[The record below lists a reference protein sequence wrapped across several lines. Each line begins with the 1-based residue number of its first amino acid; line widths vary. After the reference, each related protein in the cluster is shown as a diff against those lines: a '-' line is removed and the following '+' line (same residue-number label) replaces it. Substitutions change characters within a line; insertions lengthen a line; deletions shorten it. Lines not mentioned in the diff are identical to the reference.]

1 MFSPSPTP
9 RTRVAAVLAAVCAA
23 SLVLMPSAAA
33 SPGSG
38 SGHGHSAGHGHG
50 GKPGHPGKPHKPGHP
65 GKGQTASITV
75 MGTSDLHGYIE
86 NWDYFK
92 NAEYDDAAGNDVGLA
107 KISGLVNQVRADRGV
122 DNTLLIDAGDTIQ
135 GTSLTDYFA
144 NVEPITQ
151 TGEIHPMAAAMN
163 AMDYDAAALGNHEF
177 NYGTE
182 LLARF
187 EEQVD
192 FPLLAANAV
201 DEATSEP
208 AFTPYIIKTVKPK
221 GGKPIKVGILGLTNP
236 GIAIWDKGNVEGKLR
251 FPGLVETAAEYVPQ
265 MKAAGADV
273 VVVSAHSGTSGTSSY
288 GDDLP
293 LENAATQVAEE
304 VPGIDAIL
312 VGHAHQEIPEHFV
325 TNKATGE
332 QVLLTEPLNWGM
344 RLSVMDFELTKVRG
358 KWDVTSASA
367 SLLNANTVEA
377 DPVVSDLVRDAHQR
391 VIDYVNTPVG
401 TATET
406 MPAAESRYRDT
417 AVIDFVNEVQTQ
429 AVERAL
435 AGTPAG
441 DLPVLSL
448 AAPFSRT
455 AVIPEGPVTIRDLA
469 GLYVFPNTLYAVDM
483 TGAQI
488 KEYLEY
494 SAKYFNQTAPGAAV
508 DPETLT
514 NAGGAPD
521 YNYDMFSGIGY
532 DIDISAPVGERIT
545 NLTYDGAPLDPAQH
559 FAVAT
564 NNYRQ
569 SGGGNFPHIA
579 TAPVLLNQQT
589 EIRQLLIDYVVA
601 NQSINPADFAEEN
614 WRLVRAGV
622 PVFG

>member
-1 MFSPSPTP
+1 MFFPSPRP

-23 SLVLMPSAAA
+23 SLVVMPSAAA

-38 SGHGHSAGHGHG
+38 HGPGHGSSHGDGHGHGAGHG
-50 GKPGHPGKPHKPGHP
+50 GKPGHPGKNHK
-65 GKGQTASITV
+65 ASITV

-86 NWDYFK
+86 NWDYFQ

-144 NVEPITQ
+144 NVEPITE
-151 TGEIHPMAAAMN
+151 TGETHPMAAAMN

-201 DEATSEP
+201 DENTNKP

-221 GGKPIKVGILGLTNP
+221 GSKPIKVGILGLTNP

-358 KWDVTSASA
+358 QWDVTSASS
-367 SLLNANTVEA
+367 SLRNANTVEA
-377 DPVVSDLVRDAHQR
+377 DPEITKLVAEQHRR

-401 TATET
+401 TATEA

-417 AVIDFVNEVQTQ
+417 AVMDFVNHVQAQ
-429 AVERAL
+429 AVDRAL
-435 AGTPAG
+435 DGGPNA
-441 DLPVLSL
+441 DLPVLSV

-455 AVIPEGPVTIRDLA
+455 AEIPAGPVTIRDIA
-469 GLYVFPNTLYAVDM
+469 GLYVFPNTLFAVEM
-483 TGAQI
+483 TGAQVR
-488 KEYLEY
+488 EYLEY
-494 SAKYFNQTAPGAAV
+494 SAKYFVQTAPGAAL
-508 DPETLT
+508 DPAALT
-514 NAGGAPD
+514 NAGGTPD
-521 YNYDMFSGIGY
+521 YNYDMMTGVSY
-532 DIDISAPVGERIT
+532 DIDISRPAGERIV
-545 NLTYDGAPLDPAQH
+545 NLSFDGAPVDPDQR

-569 SGGGNFPHIA
+569 SGGGNFPYIS
-579 TAPVLLNQQT
+579 TAPVLVNQQT

-601 NQSINPADFAEEN
+601 RGAVDPADFAENN
-614 WRLVRAGV
+614 WRLVRGGV

>member
-1 MFSPSPTP
+1 
-9 RTRVAAVLAAVCAA
+9 
-23 SLVLMPSAAA
+23 MPSAAA

-38 SGHGHSAGHGHG
+38 HGHG
-50 GKPGHPGKPHKPGHP
+50 SSHGTGPGSGAKPGHPGHPGHPGKPDKPGHPGKPDKPGHP
-65 GKGQTASITV
+65 GKGNTASITV

-86 NWDYFK
+86 NWDYFQ

-107 KISGLVNQVRADRGV
+107 KISGLVNQVRADRGAG
-122 DNTLLIDAGDTIQ
+122 NTLLIDAGDTIQ

-144 NVEPITQ
+144 KVEPITQ
-151 TGEIHPMAAAMN
+151 TGETHPMAAAMN

-177 NYGTE
+177 NYGTD

-201 DEATSEP
+201 DENTGKP
-208 AFTPYIIKTVKPK
+208 AFTPYVIKTIKPK
-221 GGKPIKVGILGLTNP
+221 GSKPVKVGVLGLTNP

-288 GDDLP
+288 GGDLP

-325 TNKATGE
+325 TNKVTGE

-358 KWDVTSASA
+358 QWDVTSASA

-417 AVIDFVNEVQTQ
+417 AVIDFVNEVQTR

-441 DLPVLSL
+441 DLPVLSV

-488 KEYLEY
+488 EEYLEY
-494 SAKYFNQTAPGAAV
+494 SAKYFNQTAPGAPV

-514 NAGGAPD
+514 NADGTPD
-521 YNYDMFSGIGY
+521 YNYDTTCSPASATTSTSVRRWGSG
-532 DIDISAPVGERIT
+532 SPT
-545 NLTYDGAPLDPAQH
+545 
-559 FAVAT
+559 
-564 NNYRQ
+564 
-569 SGGGNFPHIA
+569 
-579 TAPVLLNQQT
+579 
-589 EIRQLLIDYVVA
+589 
-601 NQSINPADFAEEN
+601 
-614 WRLVRAGV
+614 
-622 PVFG
+622 